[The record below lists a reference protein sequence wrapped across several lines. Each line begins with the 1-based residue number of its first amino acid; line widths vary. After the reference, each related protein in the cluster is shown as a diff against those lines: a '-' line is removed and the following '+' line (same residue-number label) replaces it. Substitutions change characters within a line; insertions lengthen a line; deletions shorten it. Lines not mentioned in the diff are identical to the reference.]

1 MDFTLSSEQ
10 QMLQDTVAR
19 LARDH
24 YSFEAREGYYR
35 SEAGMSPAFWSQ
47 LAELGLCSVPIAQ
60 AHGGFGG
67 SGVDNWLIMAE
78 LGRNLCLEPFLQS
91 QIHAAGLLQQ
101 LGDADQQGQWLP
113 QVAEGSLQ
121 LAVAL
126 EEPQSHYQLHDVQTR
141 AQPVGGGWRLSGR
154 KVAVV
159 GAASAGLL
167 LVSARTGGDAF
178 DEQGISLFLLEPH
191 AAGFTRHDYPCIDGP
206 RASDLILDHVWV
218 GEGALLGRV
227 GEALPAL
234 RYQQGRAI
242 AGQCAEAVGSMQE
255 AFRLT
260 LDYLKTRK
268 QFGAPIG
275 KFQVLQHRMADM
287 RGELEMATSM
297 AILAACV
304 ADQPDSDERNRQL
317 AAAKFVVVRAA
328 RLIAEQAIQL
338 HGGIGMTWEYNLAHH
353 AKRLVMLSHQF
364 GDDDHH
370 LQAYAQLLSE
380 SSHAH

>member
-1 MDFTLSSEQ
+1 MDFTLRSEQ

-35 SEAGMSPAFWSQ
+35 SEAGMSPAFWNQ
-47 LAELGLCSVPIAQ
+47 MAELGLCSVPIAQ
-60 AHGGFGG
+60 EHGGFGG
-67 SGVDNWLIMAE
+67 SGVDNLLIMTE

-91 QIHAAGLLQQ
+91 QIHAAGLVQQ
-101 LGDADQQGQWLP
+101 LGDTGQQADLLP

-126 EEPQSHYQLHDVQTR
+126 EELQSHYQLHDVQTQ
-141 AQPVGGGWRLSGR
+141 AHPVEGGWRLSGR
-154 KVAVV
+154 KIAVV
-159 GAASAGLL
+159 GAASAALI
-167 LVSARTGGDAF
+167 LVSARTGGDARS
-178 DEQGISLFLLEPH
+178 EHGISLFLVESQADGLQRP
-191 AAGFTRHDYPCIDGP
+191 DYPCIDGP
-206 RASDLILDHVWV
+206 RASDLILDDVFV
-218 GEGALLGRV
+218 PRGALLGNV

-242 AGQCAEAVGSMQE
+242 AGQCAEAIGGMQE

-287 RGELEMATSM
+287 RGELELATSM

-304 ADQPDSDERNRQL
+304 ADQADSDERSRQL

-338 HGGIGMTWEYNLAHH
+338 HGGIGMTWEYSLAHH
-353 AKRLVMLSHQF
+353 AKRLVMLSHQL

-370 LQAYAQLLSE
+370 LQAYAELLHS
-380 SSHAH
+380 A

>member
-35 SEAGMSPAFWSQ
+35 SEAGMSPAFWNQ
-47 LAELGLCSVPIAQ
+47 MAELGLCSVPIAQ

-67 SGVDNWLIMAE
+67 SGVDNLLIMTE

-101 LGDADQQGQWLP
+101 LGDASQQADLLP
-113 QVAEGSLQ
+113 QVAAGSLQ

-126 EEPQSHYQLHDVQTR
+126 EEQQSHYQLHDVKTQAR
-141 AQPVGGGWRLSGR
+141 AVEGGWCLSGR
-154 KVAVV
+154 KIAVV
-159 GAASAGLL
+159 GAASAGLI
-167 LVSARTGGDAF
+167 LVSARTGGDALG
-178 DEQGISLFLLEPH
+178 EQGISLFLVDSQADGLQ
-191 AAGFTRHDYPCIDGP
+191 RLDYPCIDGP
-206 RASDLILDHVWV
+206 RASDLILDDVFV
-218 GEGALLGRV
+218 GRGALLGNV

-234 RYQQGRAI
+234 HYQQGRAI
-242 AGQCAEAVGSMQE
+242 AGQCAEAIGGMEE

-287 RGELEMATSM
+287 RGELELATSM

-304 ADQPDSDERNRQL
+304 ADQADSDERSRQL

-338 HGGIGMTWEYNLAHH
+338 HGGIGMTWEYSLAHH
-353 AKRLVMLSHQF
+353 AKRLVMLSHQL

-370 LQAYAQLLSE
+370 LQAYAALLRS
-380 SSHAH
+380 A